1 MSTEQPVNEALS
13 ADLRKGMLFARL
25 APEQLQRVAAR
36 ARRMRLQEGQSLF
49 EQGDA
54 AERFYLVLSGHI
66 KLFRLSPEGN
76 EKVIEVVSPGST
88 FAEALMFLD
97 RPQFPVSAV
106 ALSDVGLISID
117 ARDFAAMLR
126 GSVETCF
133 LLLGDM
139 SQRLRGLIREIDNL
153 SLQSATARVAGYLLK
168 RAPAGEH
175 HFELEVPKGVVASRL
190 SVKPETFSRIIKS
203 LSTRGLLVIK
213 GSRVEVLDRDGLER
227 VADVSALDPDALEDT
242 FLYPCPPA
250 GKA

>member
-1 MSTEQPVNEALS
+1 VSETLV
-13 ADLRKGMLFARL
+13 ADLRRGMLFARL
-25 APEQLQRVAAR
+25 TTEQVHRVAAR
-36 ARRMRLQEGQSLF
+36 ARRMRLEEGRSLF
-49 EQGDA
+49 EQGDDA
-54 AERFYLVLSGHI
+54 SRFYLVLAGYM

-97 RPQFPVSAV
+97 RPRYPVSAV
-106 ALSDVGLISID
+106 ALSDVELVSVD

-126 GSVETCF
+126 DSVDTCF

-168 RAPAGEH
+168 RAPPDAD

-203 LSTRGLLVIK
+203 LSGQGLLAIK

-242 FLYPCPPA
+242 FLYPCPPT
-250 GKA
+250 GKT